1 MNRNQI
7 KKSFFAFLL
16 VLSALVT
23 LGNAQLLPTGTRG
36 ATRSR
41 TPFPYYFTNATFR
54 SVQRVGAVGMT
65 VSNMDAAVD
74 FYSRV
79 LTFEKVSD
87 QELAGKKYEQLEG
100 VEGLRMRVVTMRL
113 GTEMIELT
121 QYLAPMG
128 QPFPADAK
136 SNDRNFQH
144 IAIIV
149 SDMNKAYAQLQANN
163 VVAAS
168 VAPQELPGWN
178 KQAAGIKAYYFRDP
192 DGHYLEILQF
202 PAGKGDARWQHAS
215 NRLFLGIDHTA
226 IVVRNT
232 DESLRFYR
240 DVLNFKVAGTS
251 HNYGVEQ
258 ERLNSVAGAH
268 LRITSL
274 RPENGGL
281 GIEFLEYVTP
291 TDGRPAP
298 ETPANDLVHWQTR
311 LELPNLEGIV
321 PQLLRRGYRLISKG
335 LVPLPDEK
343 LGFRRGLLVR
353 DPDNHVLELVEV
365 RRGR

>member
-1 MNRNQI
+1 MNLNQI
-7 KKSFFAFLL
+7 KRSFFAFLL
-16 VLSALVT
+16 VLTALVSV
-23 LGNAQLLPTGTRG
+23 GSAQLLPTGTRS
-36 ATRSR
+36 ALRPR
-41 TPFPYYFTNATFR
+41 TPYPYYFTDATFR

-79 LTFEKVSD
+79 LTFEKVTD
-87 QELAGKKYEQLEG
+87 QELSGPRYDDLQG
-100 VEGLRMRVVTMRL
+100 VEGVRMRVVTMRL
-113 GTEMIELT
+113 GTELIELT
-121 QYLAPMG
+121 QYLTPMG

-149 SDMNKAYAQLQANN
+149 SDMDKAYAQLQANN
-163 VVAAS
+163 VVGAS
-168 VAPQELPGWN
+168 VAPQQLPVSN

-192 DGHYLEILQF
+192 DNHYLEILQF
-202 PAGKGDARWQHAS
+202 PAGKGDARWHHAS

-232 DESLRFYR
+232 AESLRFYR
-240 DVLNFKVAGTS
+240 NVLNFKVTGTS
-251 HNYGVEQ
+251 HNYGTEQ
-258 ERLNSVAGAH
+258 ERLNNVVGAH

-274 RPENGGL
+274 RPQEGGL
-281 GIEFLEYVTP
+281 GIEFLEYITP
-291 TDGRPAP
+291 KDGRPAAKAV
-298 ETPANDLVHWQTR
+298 ANDLVHWQTR

-321 PQLLRRGYRLISKG
+321 PQLLRRGYRIISKG

-353 DPDNHVLELVEV
+353 DPDNHVLQLVEI

>member
-1 MNRNQI
+1 MRSSMTRKTLI
-7 KKSFFAFLL
+7 AFLL
-16 VLSALVT
+16 VLSALVNVGT
-23 LGNAQLLPTGTRG
+23 AQLLPTGTR
-36 ATRSR
+36 AASPR

-54 SVQRVGAVGMT
+54 SVERVGAVGMT
-65 VSNMDAAVD
+65 VSNMDASVD

-87 QELAGKKYEQLEG
+87 QELSGAEYDQLEG
-100 VEGLRMRVVTMRL
+100 VKGLRMRVVTMRL
-113 GTEMIELT
+113 GTETIELT
-121 QYLAPMG
+121 QYLTPAG
-128 QPFPADAK
+128 KPFPADAR

-149 SDMNKAYAQLQANN
+149 SDMEKAYAQLQANH

-168 VAPQELPGWN
+168 VAPQRLPDWN
-178 KQAAGIKAYYFRDP
+178 PNAAGIKAYYFRDP
-192 DGHYLEILQF
+192 DNHYLEILQF

-251 HNYGVEQ
+251 NNYGTEQ
-258 ERLNSVAGAH
+258 ERLNNVAGAH

-274 RPENGGL
+274 RPEEGGL
-281 GIEFLEYVTP
+281 GIEFLEYITP
-291 TDGRPAP
+291 KNGRPAAIA
-298 ETPANDLVHWQTR
+298 PANDLVHWQTR

-321 PQLLRRGYRLISKG
+321 PQLLRRGYRLVSKG

-353 DPDNHVLELVEV
+353 DPDGHVMELVEI